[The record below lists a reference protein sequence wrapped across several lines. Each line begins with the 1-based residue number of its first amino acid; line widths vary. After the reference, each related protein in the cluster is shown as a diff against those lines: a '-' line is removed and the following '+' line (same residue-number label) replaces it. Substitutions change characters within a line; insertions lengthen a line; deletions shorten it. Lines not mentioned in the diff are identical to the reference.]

1 MRTVCAP
8 REVRQV
14 ELDLVPAVV
23 QAHGHGA
30 DEGLHAGGGL
40 RAWSTH
46 GAHAHEGSH
55 AGWRRAVLCRLWA
68 CTVAR
73 VTQAATFSAEGGAA
87 LAPGQSL
94 GVKTDGRFSCKSG
107 RRKRPVHQA
116 AAAYTAGGSQAH
128 LVVGGAE
135 APAHVLVVQNL
146 HLEAEVLLQV
156 LYYHN
161 QERQL
166 DAERL
171 LRVRGAGH
179 VRGAHVRG
187 HYLKHAA
194 GYVVVGDALDVAVA
208 DCGAHAARA
217 SAPRLVSAHCCN
229 TPLSFRRAGQKFDQS
244 RLLAAAQ
251 GAQVL
256 AFCGPYLK
264 RPAPE
269 RVED

>member
-1 MRTVCAP
+1 
-8 REVRQV
+8 V
-14 ELDLVPAVV
+14 EQRSRPAVSGC
-23 QAHGHGA
+23 QT
-30 DEGLHAGGGL
+30 E
-40 RAWSTH
+40 
-46 GAHAHEGSH
+46 
-55 AGWRRAVLCRLWA
+55 
-68 CTVAR
+68 
-73 VTQAATFSAEGGAA
+73 
-87 LAPGQSL
+87 
-94 GVKTDGRFSCKSG
+94 GRFSCKSG
-107 RRKRPVHQA
+107 RRKRPVHQP

-171 LRVRGAGH
+171 LRVRWAGH

-251 GAQVL
+251 GAQVP

-269 RVED
+269 RVEDRQKAALEGVAEHLSSRCY